1 MLLPLKSCFYLKL
14 FFSDM
19 PTADQESVKNFLME
33 LLTRATTPP
42 GITWLEKQLA
52 EAQTESKF
60 FQAFSMA
67 PRFIGKKKLEINA
80 DDLAAAQALRS
91 GFNPQGW
98 TADQTARTLLT
109 LSLPHQTPEEY
120 VKILN
125 KLFAAADVNEL
136 VALYAALPS
145 YPYPEKHVARA
156 AEGVRTNM
164 TLVFEAVALQNPY
177 PHDYLPEEAWN
188 QLVLKSI
195 FTGRPLYRIY
205 GLENRRNLKLTQM
218 LSDFAH
224 ERWAAGRTLSPEVW
238 RNVGPFVDET
248 IWPDIQ
254 KLFTQPNDT
263 EQQAAALVCA
273 ESNFSE
279 AKILLD
285 TVPDLKSKIES
296 GELTWDNLGKVV
308 AAQTV

>member
-1 MLLPLKSCFYLKL
+1 
-14 FFSDM
+14 M
-19 PTADQESVKNFLME
+19 PTADQESVKNFLTE
-33 LLTRATTPP
+33 LLTRATPP
-42 GITWLEKQLA
+42 QEITWLEKQLS

-67 PRFIGKKKLEINA
+67 PRFVGKKKLEINA
-80 DDLAAAQALRS
+80 DDLAAAQTLRS

-136 VALYAALPS
+136 VALYAALPL
-145 YPYPEKHVARA
+145 YPYPEKHVPRA

-195 FTGRPLYRIY
+195 FTGRSLYRIF
-205 GLENRRNLKLTQM
+205 GLEKRRNLKLTQM

-273 ESNFSE
+273 ESNFPE

-285 TVPDLKSKIES
+285 TVPDLKLKIDS
-296 GELTWDNLGKVV
+296 SELTWDNLGKAV

>member
-1 MLLPLKSCFYLKL
+1 
-14 FFSDM
+14 M
-19 PTADQESVKNFLME
+19 PIADQESVKNFLTE
-33 LLTRATTPP
+33 LLTRATTPQ

-67 PRFIGKKKLEINA
+67 PRFIGKRKIEITEA
-80 DDLAAAQALRS
+80 DTAAANALRT

-98 TADQTARTLLT
+98 TADQAARTSLA
-109 LSLPHQTPEEY
+109 LSLPHQSPEEY
-120 VKILN
+120 IKILD
-125 KLFAAADVNEL
+125 KLFATADVNEL
-136 VALYAALPS
+136 VALYAALPVL
-145 YPYPEKHVARA
+145 PYPEKHIPRM

-195 FTGRPLYRIY
+195 FTSRPLYRIY
-205 GLENRRNLKLTQM
+205 GLENRRNKKLAQT

-254 KLFTQPNDT
+254 KLFTQPNEL

-273 ESNFSE
+273 ESNYPE
-279 AKILLD
+279 AKTMLD
-285 TVPDLKSKIES
+285 TVPDLKAKIEN
-296 GELTWDNLGKVV
+296 GELTWDTIGEDV

>member
-1 MLLPLKSCFYLKL
+1 
-14 FFSDM
+14 
-19 PTADQESVKNFLME
+19 
-33 LLTRATTPP
+33 
-42 GITWLEKQLA
+42 
-52 EAQTESKF
+52 
-60 FQAFSMA
+60 MA
-67 PRFIGKKKLEINA
+67 PRFVGKKKLEITET
-80 DDLAAAQALRS
+80 DLAAAQALRP
-91 GFNPQGW
+91 GFNPTGW
-98 TADQTARTLLT
+98 TADQTARTLLA
-109 LSLPHQTPEEY
+109 LSLPHQSPEEY
-120 VKILN
+120 VKTLD
-125 KLFAAADVNEL
+125 KLFATADVNEL
-136 VALYAALPS
+136 VALYAALPVL
-145 YPYPEKHVARA
+145 PYPEKLIPRL

-195 FTGRPLYRIY
+195 FTSRSLYRIY

-238 RNVGPFVDET
+238 RNVGPFVDAA

-273 ESNFSE
+273 ESNYPA
-279 AKILLD
+279 AKTMLD
-285 TVPDLKSKIES
+285 TVPDLKAKIAS
-296 GELTWDNLGKVV
+296 GELTWDTIGEAV

>member
-1 MLLPLKSCFYLKL
+1 MSTIDSVSVEKFLFDLL
-14 FFSDM
+14 
-19 PTADQESVKNFLME
+19 ARV
-33 LLTRATTPP
+33 TTDA
-42 GITWLEKQLA
+42 GLNWLQKQLT
-52 EAQTESKF
+52 EVQTENKF
-60 FQAFSMA
+60 FMAFSMA
-67 PRFIGKKKLEINA
+67 PRFIGKKPLEVTETDVEAANA
-80 DDLAAAQALRS
+80 IRK
-91 GFNPQGW
+91 GFNPSNW
-98 TADQTARTLLT
+98 TADQTARTILL
-109 LSLPHQTPEEY
+109 LAMPHQSAEDY
-120 VKILN
+120 VKTLD

-136 VALYAALPS
+136 VALYAALPVL
-145 YPYPEKHVARA
+145 PYPEEHIARQ

-195 FTGRPLYRIY
+195 FTNRPLYKIY
-205 GLENRRNLKLTQM
+205 GLENRRNRKLTYM

-238 RNVGPFVDET
+238 RNAGPFIDET

-254 KLFTQPNDT
+254 KLATQPNEL

-273 ESNFSE
+273 ESNYPE
-279 AKILLD
+279 AKELLGAM
-285 TVPDLKSKIES
+285 PKWKQKIIS
-296 GELTWDNLGKVV
+296 GELTWQTIGEAV